1 MKTVKTI
8 HYCKTQKSS
17 GKPIV
22 VTDVINKKYKN
33 VHKWSMDLF
42 DENNNPVRIE
52 VEFNNST
59 GKAMRQ
65 GATTVLK
72 IIR

>member
-1 MKTVKTI
+1 MKTVKTV
-8 HYCKTQKSS
+8 HYCKTDKKT
-17 GKPIV
+17 GKPII
-22 VTDVINKKYKN
+22 VTDIINNKYKN
-33 VHKWSMDLF
+33 VNKWSMDLF
-42 DENNNPVRIE
+42 DENYKPVRIE